1 MELTRDKLLDT
12 RLVDRNVEKGLISQ
26 TEVDAHLAGLVDV
39 ADQAEVVAAEMVKIA
54 MRNVEAKDT
63 GENE

>member
-1 MELTRDKLLDT
+1 MDLTRDKLLDI
-12 RLVDRNVEKGLISQ
+12 RLVARNVEKGLISQ
-26 TEVDAHLAGLVDV
+26 AEVDAHLAGLVDV
-39 ADQAEVVAAEMVKIA
+39 ADQAEAVEAEMVKIA